1 MMEYTNPNEVW
12 RQASDG
18 LYKGMSEKERERAGC
33 MQGILFVG
41 MLLAFALCLFL
52 CSCRSVEYVAV
63 PQQHTE
69 HHWHTD
75 SVHTTDSVI
84 KEKETVVMMLDSA
97 EMARYGVKLKA
108 AERAWLVK
116 TAELE
121 KQIARMSQMKADK
134 DTLRDTITV
143 IQQGK
148 PADTGITWWRR
159 VRMTLGD
166 IALMVV
172 GLLVLIWVTKRYLTL

>member
-1 MMEYTNPNEVW
+1 MFYNNPNDYW
-12 RQASDG
+12 KFNRD
-18 LYKGMSEKERERAGC
+18 LYKGLSEKESMKAAC
-33 MQGILFVG
+33 LQCVVFIVMV
-41 MLLAFALCLFL
+41 LLGLGLCALMG
-52 CSCRSVEYVAV
+52 SCKSVEYVAV
-63 PQQHTE
+63 PQQHIE

-84 KEKETVVMMLDSA
+84 KEKDTVVMMLDSA
-97 EMARYGVKLKA
+97 EMAKYGVKLKA

-134 DTLRDTITV
+134 DTVRDTITV

-148 PADTGITWWRR
+148 PADTGMTWRRR

-166 IALMVV
+166 IALMVLA
-172 GLLVLIWVTKRYLTL
+172 LLVLIWVTKRYLPL

>member
-1 MMEYTNPNEVW
+1 MEYTNPNEVW
-12 RQASDG
+12 RQANDS
-18 LYKGMSEKERERAGC
+18 LYNGMSEKERECAGC
-33 MQGILFVG
+33 MQGMLFVG
-41 MLLAFALCLFL
+41 ILLVFALCLFL
-52 CSCRSVEYVAV
+52 SSCKTTEYVAV

-75 SVHTTDSVI
+75 SIHTTDSVI

-97 EMARYGVKLKA
+97 EMARYGIKLKA

-121 KQIARMSQMKADK
+121 KQIARMSQMRADK
-134 DTLRDTITV
+134 DTVRDTITV
-143 IQQGK
+143 IQQVSH
-148 PADTGITWWRR
+148 ADTGMTWWRR

-166 IALMVV
+166 IALMVL
-172 GLLVLIWVTKRYLTL
+172 GLLLLIWVTKRYLPL

>member
-1 MMEYTNPNEVW
+1 MEYTNPNEVW
-12 RQASDG
+12 RQANDG
-18 LYKGMSEKERERAGC
+18 LYKGMSEKERERVGC
-33 MQGILFVG
+33 MQGMLFVG

-52 CSCRSVEYVAV
+52 SSCKTTEYVAV

-75 SVHTTDSVI
+75 SVHATDSVI
-84 KEKETVVMMLDSA
+84 KEKETVVMMLDSV
-97 EMARYGVKLKA
+97 EMAKYGIQLKS

-134 DTLRDTITV
+134 DTVRDTITV
-143 IQQGK
+143 IQQV
-148 PADTGITWWRR
+148 PHADTGMTWWKK

-166 IALMVV
+166 IAMMVLA
-172 GLLVLIWVTKRYLTL
+172 LLVLIWVTKRYLPL

>member
-1 MMEYTNPNEVW
+1 MEYTNPNEVW
-12 RQASDG
+12 RQANDG
-18 LYKGMSEKERERAGC
+18 LYKGMSEKERERVGC
-33 MQGILFVG
+33 MQGMLFAA

-52 CSCRSVEYVAV
+52 SSCKTTEYVAV

-75 SVHTTDSVI
+75 SVHEKDSTYHEKTITIMQLDSV
-84 KEKETVVMMLDSA
+84 A
-97 EMARYGVKLKA
+97 MAKYGIQLKA

-134 DTLRDTITV
+134 DTVRDTITV

-148 PADTGITWWRR
+148 PATGMTWWKK

-172 GLLVLIWVTKRYLTL
+172 ALLVLIWVTKRYLPL

>member
-1 MMEYTNPNEVW
+1 MEYTNPNEVW
-12 RQASDG
+12 RQANDG
-18 LYKGMSEKERERAGC
+18 LYKGMSEKERERVGC
-33 MQGILFVG
+33 MQGMLFVG
-41 MLLAFALCLFL
+41 MLLALALCLFL
-52 CSCRSVEYVAV
+52 SSCKSVEYVAV

-84 KEKETVVMMLDSA
+84 KEKETVVMMLDSV
-97 EMARYGVKLKA
+97 EMAKYGIQLKS

-134 DTLRDTITV
+134 DTVRDTITV
-143 IQQGK
+143 IQQV
-148 PADTGITWWRR
+148 PHADTGMTWWKK

-166 IALMVV
+166 IAMMVLA
-172 GLLVLIWVTKRYLTL
+172 LLVLIWVTKRYLPL

>member
-75 SVHTTDSVI
+75 SIHTTDSVI

-97 EMARYGVKLKA
+97 EMSRYGIKLKA

-134 DTLRDTITV
+134 DTVRDTITV
-143 IQQGK
+143 IQQVST
-148 PADTGITWWRR
+148 AETGMTWWRR
-159 VRMTLGD
+159 VRMALGD

-172 GLLVLIWVTKRYLTL
+172 GLLVLIWVTKRYLPL

>member
-1 MMEYTNPNEVW
+1 
-12 RQASDG
+12 
-18 LYKGMSEKERERAGC
+18 
-33 MQGILFVG
+33 MQGMLFVG

-52 CSCRSVEYVAV
+52 SSCKTTEYVAV

-75 SVHTTDSVI
+75 SVHTADSVI

-97 EMARYGVKLKA
+97 EMAKYGVKLRA

-121 KQIARMSQMKADK
+121 KQIARMSQMKAEK
-134 DTLRDTITV
+134 DTVRDTITV
-143 IQQGK
+143 IKQGK
-148 PADTGITWWRR
+148 PADTGMTWWKK

-166 IALMVV
+166 IAMMVL
-172 GLLVLIWVTKRYLTL
+172 GLLVLIWVTKRYLPL

>member
-1 MMEYTNPNEVW
+1 MEYTNPNEVW
-12 RQASDG
+12 RQANDG
-18 LYKGMSEKERERAGC
+18 LYKGMSEKEREQTGC
-33 MQGILFVG
+33 MQGMLFVG
-41 MLLAFALCLFL
+41 MLLALALCLFL
-52 CSCRSVEYVAV
+52 SSCKTTEYVAV

-75 SVHTTDSVI
+75 SVYTADSVI

-97 EMARYGVKLKA
+97 EMARYGIKLKA

-134 DTLRDTITV
+134 DTVRDTITV
-143 IQQGK
+143 IQQVS
-148 PADTGITWWRR
+148 PADTGITWCRR
-159 VRMTLGD
+159 VRMILGD
-166 IALMVV
+166 IAMMVR
-172 GLLVLIWVTKRYLTL
+172 GLLVLIWVTKRYLPL

>member
-1 MMEYTNPNEVW
+1 M
-12 RQASDG
+12 QAKDS
-18 LYKGMSEKERERAGC
+18 LYKGMSEKERERIGC
-33 MQGILFVG
+33 MQGMLFAG

-52 CSCRSVEYVAV
+52 SSCKSVEYVAV

-69 HHWHTD
+69 THWHTD

-97 EMARYGVKLKA
+97 EMAKYGVKLKA

-121 KQIARMSQMKADK
+121 KQIARMSQMKAEK
-134 DTLRDTITV
+134 DTVRDTITV

-148 PADTGITWWRR
+148 PATGMTLWRR

-172 GLLVLIWVTKRYLTL
+172 GLLVLIWVTKRYLPL